1 MGKEHVLRVA
11 SELHDMMS
19 LDMEYAVAKVGQAT
33 ELEGWVKRKT
43 ATFDPSSNS
52 LNCFEIILYSAL
64 TAGVLTPSDIAN
76 VYLAV
81 SEAVKKAG
89 MRVKPQAYAT
99 TFIRSVTCGKM
110 QHYDLCNHIP
120 TPAPGD
126 LVFFGVAGFKSG
138 IMHAAVAT
146 GDLIQGAMVST
157 RGGANVLYE
166 GGVATVGTMVG
177 PHSLESMVFSFW
189 PRYGITVARGKFQK
203 TAPPSLERTRV
214 EITTI
219 EDLVLGMAIEMGD
232 CDEIDISK
240 YYVAFATPVWS
251 GF

>member
-11 SELHDMMS
+11 SELQDMRS

-33 ELEGWVKRKT
+33 ELEGWVKQKT
-43 ATFDPSSNS
+43 VTFDPSKNS

-64 TAGVLTPSDIAN
+64 TAGVLDPSDIESIYAT
-76 VYLAV
+76 V

-89 MRVKPQAYAT
+89 MRGKPQAYANA
-99 TFIRSVTCGKM
+99 FIKSVTCSRL
-110 QHYDLCNHIP
+110 QVYDLCNHIP
-120 TPAPGD
+120 HPDPGD
-126 LVFFGVAGFKSG
+126 LVFFGVTGFRSG

-146 GDLIQGAMVST
+146 GDLMQGAMVPT

-166 GGVATVGTMVG
+166 GGVATVGAMDG
-177 PHSLESMVFSFW
+177 LHSLESMVFSFW
-189 PRYGITVARGKFQK
+189 PRFGITVRNGKFQK
-203 TAPPSLERTRV
+203 TAPESLERARV

-219 EDLVLGMAIEMGD
+219 EDLVLGMAIEIGD
-232 CDEIDISK
+232 SDAIDISR
-240 YYVAFATPVWS
+240 YYVAFATPVWA